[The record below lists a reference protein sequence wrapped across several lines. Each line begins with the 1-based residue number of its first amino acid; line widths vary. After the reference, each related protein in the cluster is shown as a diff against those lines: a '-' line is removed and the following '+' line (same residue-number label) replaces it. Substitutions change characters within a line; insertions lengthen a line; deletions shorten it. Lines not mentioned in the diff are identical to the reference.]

1 MTSCIRNRWTL
12 IIVTLFKDAVFQGYS
27 THILHVKLRALKRA
41 VKMNTGWKSETE
53 KHAHE
58 YKTVISQRKN
68 QVDYHSSRRGWLLQ
82 LWKQL
87 GIQIH
92 KHLGLRPICPSVSRT
107 SHVILSKFC
116 HLSGCFMKG
125 KEWILGSLPRA
136 KIWWDDALKTL
147 CKLEG
152 IIGTWFIYLK
162 NNYRNRFSLR
172 KEQRK
177 WAYLIIAEGI
187 YIRQQEKHPGRDT
200 DYKGGNWVAFW
211 GINHHCW
218 RELKQC
224 CLEVE
229 AEGVCHF
236 LVLLGIE
243 IRRKVNKSLWP
254 L

>member
-1 MTSCIRNRWTL
+1 
-12 IIVTLFKDAVFQGYS
+12 
-27 THILHVKLRALKRA
+27 
-41 VKMNTGWKSETE
+41 MNTGWKSEIG
-53 KHAHE
+53 KRVHE
-58 YKTVISQRKN
+58 YNTTVRSQRKN
-68 QVDYHSSRRGWLLQ
+68 QVDSHSSRMRRADPAVVKAAWDSDTQ
-82 LWKQL
+82 A
-87 GIQIH
+87 
-92 KHLGLRPICPSVSRT
+92 LGLRPICLSVSRT
-107 SHVILSKFC
+107 RHVILNKFC
-116 HLSGCFMKG
+116 HLCGCFVKG

-187 YIRQQEKHPGRDT
+187 CIRQREKHPGRDT

-218 RELKQC
+218 REWKQC
-224 CLEVE
+224 YLEVE
-229 AEGVCHF
+229 GVGVCSF

-243 IRRKVNKSLWP
+243 IGRKVNKSLWP